1 VTFYF
6 IKHRS
11 VDQQY
16 PSIKYEDFVLI
27 IMTDGQKNM
36 LEKYGNDCIC
46 IDGTHDVNGYGFELT
61 TLLIINQIREG
72 FPCAFMISNRSD
84 EDVYYIFFHH
94 IMEVLGFKIKP
105 KIFMPDIAEAFYNAW
120 LRVMIPAE
128 SR

>member
-1 VTFYF
+1 M
-6 IKHRS
+6 
-11 VDQQY
+11 
-16 PSIKYEDFVLI
+16 KYEDFVLI

-72 FPCAFMISNRSD
+72 FPCEFMISNRSV

-94 IMEVLGFKIKP
+94 IMEVLCFKIKP
-105 KIFMPDIAEAFYNAW
+105 KIFISDIAEAFYNAW